1 MRKYHI
7 MFNVT
12 GKDFYSR
19 GENFEADSIME
30 AYAEF
35 RKHYPNAKFIMLQD
49 LDTLDLLRID
59 RTTKNENADK
69 TF

>member
-7 MFNVT
+7 IFNES

-19 GENFEADSIME
+19 GENFEADSVME
-30 AYAEF
+30 AYTNF
-35 RKHYPNAKFIMLQD
+35 RMHYPNAKFIGLLD

-59 RTTKNENADK
+59 RTTHEEKKESL
-69 TF
+69 